1 LDSFEKDLEEN
12 TGAGH
17 EQEDYARK
25 AQASELT
32 LVGWSRKGIGN
43 IYFMRHQFDPLDL
56 TNTLQD
62 ARTWYARADAFL
74 EGEDDEGAVTQRQ
87 TVRKNGLQLELFV
100 ATRLLHKEFACAA
113 SSKRP
118 TTTAASARW

>member
-1 LDSFEKDLEEN
+1 MDSFEKDLEEN